1 MTPEDRL
8 KAVRPRVVIEDHDEA
23 RAWLEQKVLEA
34 AGYDV
39 SVCGGGETHA
49 GRQCLL
55 ARDGWCPFLDGADAV
70 VCHLPPGE
78 KLNVTRRIR
87 DQYPGMVV
95 VLDPEG
101 VSPRDAVDVEL
112 LERNPVERP
121 EPEPAIAQD
130 IRAALRASPAP
141 PEH

>member
-1 MTPEDRL
+1 MTSEDKPKQR
-8 KAVRPRVVIEDHDEA
+8 RPRVVIEDHNEA
-23 RAWLEQKVLEA
+23 RAWLEQTALEA

-39 SVCGGGETHA
+39 SVCGGGESQA

-78 KLNVTRRIR
+78 KLNVARQIR
-87 DQYPGMVV
+87 DQYPEMVV
-95 VLDPEG
+95 VLDPDDG
-101 VSPRDAVDVEL
+101 SQRDAVDIAL

-121 EPEPAIAQD
+121 EPEPALARD
-130 IRAALRASPAP
+130 IRAALGASPTP
-141 PEH
+141 PVQ